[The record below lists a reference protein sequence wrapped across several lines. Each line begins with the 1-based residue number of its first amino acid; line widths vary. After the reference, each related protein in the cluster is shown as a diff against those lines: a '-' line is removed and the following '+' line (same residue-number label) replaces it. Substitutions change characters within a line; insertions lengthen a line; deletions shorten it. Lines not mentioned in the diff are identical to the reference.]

1 VPGCGFV
8 VGDVSK
14 EVPHGPIFTPN
25 GPSNLRFYCQLP
37 NSRANSIRRKRQRRL
52 GVPIRR
58 ETASWRR
65 MVRCSCLVATLVL
78 ADVTAFGFVEGTL
91 PHPDAAVENGSCTAQ
106 IEAFHMRTAWSE
118 DL

>member
-1 VPGCGFV
+1 
-8 VGDVSK
+8 
-14 EVPHGPIFTPN
+14 
-25 GPSNLRFYCQLP
+25 
-37 NSRANSIRRKRQRRL
+37 
-52 GVPIRR
+52 
-58 ETASWRR
+58 
-65 MVRCSCLVATLVL
+65 MATLVL